1 MKKYA
6 SFFRIRF
13 IAGLQYRAAAWAGIA
28 TQFAWGMLTVLMYW
42 AFYQTAPQRFPM
54 RFSQLSSYLWMQ
66 QALLAMFMPW
76 FFDSEILLSISS
88 GSVAYELCRP
98 CDLYAMWFVKNMA
111 ARLSRTA
118 LRCLPILL
126 VAAVIGPP
134 FGLSPPPDFLCG
146 ALFLLSAALGFLVL
160 VAYSMLIY
168 LSVFHTLSPTGVRA
182 LSTSVVEFLSGA
194 VVPLSFFPEALQPFV
209 YALPF
214 ASMQNAPFEIYIGRI
229 DLSQAL
235 GVLALQAAWLAALT
249 ALGRK
254 LMKRSLRRVV
264 IQGG

>member
-1 MKKYA
+1 M
-6 SFFRIRF
+6 
-13 IAGLQYRAAAWAGIA
+13 LVYRAFW
-28 TQFAWGMLTVLMYW
+28 LES
-42 AFYQTAPQRFPM
+42 PEKFPM
-54 RFSQLSSYLWMQ
+54 GMEALASYIWLQ
-66 QALLAMFMPW
+66 QAFLA
-76 FFDSEILLSISS
+76 FFSLWQWEAPLMDAVQS
-88 GSVAYELCRP
+88 GDIAYELTRP
-98 CDLYAMWFVKNMA
+98 TDLYGMWMA
-111 ARLSRTA
+111 RSMALRLSRAA
-118 LRCLPILL
+118 LRCWPILL

-229 DLSQAL
+229 DPFQAL